1 MSMLNGI
8 YKIFGEKY
16 MLILK
21 FLVFEGMWF
30 VASLNSVRSSL
41 SILVYENKSANQL
54 LSNLC
59 EIGKTIIFSLS
70 VFFSPLSI
78 VVCGSLFI

>member
-1 MSMLNGI
+1 M
-8 YKIFGEKY
+8 F
-16 MLILK
+16 ILK
-21 FLVFEGMWF
+21 FLAFVGMWF
-30 VASLNSVRSSL
+30 VASLNSVRSIL
-41 SILVYENKSANQL
+41 FLLVYENRSANQL

-70 VFFSPLSI
+70 VCFFSPLSI